1 MYDYIEPKY
10 SDKSKLCYMDT
21 DSSIAHTKTD
31 DIYKDIAGHV
41 ASRSDTSIYE
51 LDRLVPIGKKLK
63 SYMDNERWIRKLNH
77 LKSCQI
83 MPKNIQLFKRQ
94 QWRI

>member
-1 MYDYIEPKY
+1 
-10 SDKSKLCYMDT
+10 MDT

-63 SYMDNERWIRKLNH
+63 SYMDNER
-77 LKSCQI
+77 
-83 MPKNIQLFKRQ
+83 
-94 QWRI
+94 